1 VRVLNQPVEWSIHFL
16 FFSGIC
22 FIFYKMGRKKIAQ
35 PKTTVTEIINT
46 KHDIDFGD
54 DDYEEEY
61 VPNAASKKMT
71 IGTLMT

>member
-1 VRVLNQPVEWSIHFL
+1 
-16 FFSGIC
+16 
-22 FIFYKMGRKKIAQ
+22 MGRKKIAQ